1 MKKTLKEIAQG
12 AELDY
17 TWEPGFLRDSGFLAR
32 QNCLEDQKKRM
43 TLEYLVSQYGYA
55 ALFIGVFLEGET
67 ILILAGF
74 AAHLGHLSLTWVILI
89 AFAGSLAGDQFY
101 FFLGRVKG
109 KTFLQKRPGWETKV
123 KRVWALFERY
133 RTLLLLGFR
142 FMYGLRTV
150 VPIAIGLSGIS
161 GIRFFVFNMIGAA
174 IWSVVVAFVGYLFG
188 ALARTVLVDVKKYEH
203 WIIFG
208 VLCAGSL
215 VWIIYFLHN
224 WTKGRPK
231 P

>member
-1 MKKTLKEIAQG
+1 
-12 AELDY
+12 
-17 TWEPGFLRDSGFLAR
+17 
-32 QNCLEDQKKRM
+32 M

-74 AAHLGHLSLTWVILI
+74 AAHLGHLSLTWVILT

-101 FFLGRVKG
+101 FFLGRLKG

-123 KRVWALFERY
+123 KRVWALFEHY

-150 VPIAIGLSGIS
+150 TPFAIGLSGIS

-188 ALARTVLVDVKKYEH
+188 AVASAALVHVKKYEH
-203 WIIFG
+203 WIISG
-208 VLCAGSL
+208 VLCAGAL

-224 WTKGRPK
+224 RTKGRPK